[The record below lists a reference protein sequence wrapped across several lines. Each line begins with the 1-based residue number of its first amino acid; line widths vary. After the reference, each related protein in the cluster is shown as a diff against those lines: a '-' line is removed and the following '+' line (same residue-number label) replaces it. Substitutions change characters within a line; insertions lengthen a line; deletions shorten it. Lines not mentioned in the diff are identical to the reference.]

1 MIDPEDYQEPACPLS
16 RPESPPPPEPEARIP
31 LGEVLRRSDELF
43 QKEDAAG
50 VGEHLRHWRQEA
62 QRIGDRMSE
71 LTLLSELMGHYRME
85 NDPERGVPAIEDGL
99 ALIREL
105 GQQAT
110 VGGATV
116 MLNAATALHA
126 FGNPVRAL
134 RLYEEVARIY
144 REHLDPKDWRFA
156 GLFNNFAA
164 AYQST
169 GEFENAERCLRHAL
183 AILDRTCPDRPVTW
197 INLARLYYDNDPEDP
212 RAAECAD
219 EARKC
224 FNDPDVKR
232 DSYYAH
238 TCRKC
243 AGGFGYLG
251 FFLDEIELNR
261 RADLIYGGN

>member
-1 MIDPEDYQEPACPLS
+1 MLDREDFQEPACPLC
-16 RPESPPPPEPEARIP
+16 RPDAPPPPEVKERIP
-31 LGEVLRRSDELF
+31 LAEVLRRSDELF
-43 QKEDAAG
+43 QQEDAAG
-50 VGEHLRHWRQEA
+50 VGAHLRHWREEA
-62 QRIGDRMSE
+62 GKLGDRMSE
-71 LTLLSELMGHYRME
+71 LSILSELMGHYRME
-85 NDPERGVPAIEDGL
+85 NDPERGLPAIEDGL
-99 ALIREL
+99 SLIREL

-110 VGGATV
+110 VGGATI

-144 REHLDPKDWRFA
+144 RERLDPKDWRFA

-164 AYQST
+164 AYQSV
-169 GEFENAERCLRHAL
+169 GEDENAELCLRRAL
-183 AILDRTCPDRPVTW
+183 AILERTSPDRPVTW
-197 INLARLYYDNDPEDP
+197 INLARLYYDRDPEDS
-212 RAAECAD
+212 RVAECVG

-224 FNDPDVKR
+224 FDDPDVKR

-251 FFLDEIELNR
+251 FFLDELELNR